1 MDTITKFIN
10 DNIFSE
16 SNKFNISRYGNDTVD
31 LINKFIRIV
40 IAFGIVYLVIIKMP
54 DHGDKDHT
62 MYFNLLLLI
71 SIFLILIYIQK
82 YWRDYYIYGFLGAAG
97 YGPECAGDLEFI
109 PKEDPGGKVCPRG
122 IESNVKALK
131 VSVIDAVTK
140 EFSVWWHYFLCL
152 GIGLGLR
159 QLGLPIYYAA
169 IVFFPFDCLKGL
181 IFFILFAS
189 KYSPINF
196 LFGKSGGVEDPYI
209 YGDKVSKDNKSKNET
224 ELTNFNERFYL
235 MYIVLILL
243 IFFTIII
250 RLTSDTIIDCKN
262 FVGPIPL
269 PGDILKGC
277 MGYRFYMV
285 LNVLLFIGFSTDF
298 IDSLQKISAEDT
310 ALVCPWKVNDN
321 KLPAPKSEQIYNSK
335 IGKCLRPENQV
346 DPPICEPKNDQII
359 ECKPESPPPFP
370 GCKTKRDNNNYI
382 LKDITQFNESDK
394 NIDGSDHRILI
405 RKKPGGGGYIID
417 PTSQIQINDSTCK
430 KSIDNWLAGIKEP
443 FEVDTISKEI
453 ITARPDL
460 TDYVKTELL
469 KTIGG
474 ISKNLETI
482 GIPNEIPPIISK
494 NLETIG
500 IPNEIRASAGRYVP

>member
-1 MDTITKFIN
+1 MDTINDFIN
-10 DNIFSE
+10 DTIFSDSNE
-16 SNKFNISRYGNDTVD
+16 SRIGQYGNNVVN

-40 IAFGIVYLVIIKMP
+40 IAFAIVYLVIIKMP

-82 YWRDYYIYGFLGAAG
+82 NWRGYYINSFLGAASIG
-97 YGPECAGDLEFI
+97 GECAGDLDSI
-109 PKEDPGGKVCPRG
+109 PKTDQAGNPCPRG
-122 IESNVKALK
+122 LEANGSILIEAITSALTNELSDWK
-131 VSVIDAVTK
+131 NYLYLI
-140 EFSVWWHYFLCL
+140 
-152 GIGLGLR
+152 GIVLGLR
-159 QLGLPIYYAA
+159 QLGVSGLFAGF
-169 IVFFPFDCLKGL
+169 VFFPFDCLKGI
-181 IFFILFAS
+181 IFFVLFAS

-196 LFGKSGGVEDPYI
+196 LFGKTGSVEDPYI
-209 YGDKVSKDNKSKNET
+209 YGNQISEAEEKEAGRT
-224 ELTNFNERFYL
+224 PLINFNEKFYL

-262 FVGPIPL
+262 FEGPIPF

-310 ALVCPWKVNDN
+310 ALVCPWKVDAS
-321 KLPAPKSEQIYNSK
+321 KVPADLSEQIYNSK
-335 IGKCLRPENQV
+335 IGKCLRPENQM
-346 DPPICEPKNDQII
+346 DPPICRANSNQII
-359 ECKPESPPPFP
+359 ECKPENPPPLP

-394 NIDGSDHRILI
+394 NITGSDHRIII
-405 RKKPGGGGYIID
+405 RKKPGGGGGYIID
-417 PTSQIQINDSTCK
+417 PVTNKININDSACK
-430 KSIDNWLAGIKEP
+430 KSIDNWLAGISDP
-443 FEVDTISKEI
+443 GIFNHISAEAI
-453 ITARPDL
+453 NARTDL
-460 TDYVKTELL
+460 TEDVKTELL
-469 KTIGG
+469 EIIGG

-482 GIPNEIPPIISK
+482 GNVPQV
-494 NLETIG
+494 L
-500 IPNEIRASAGRYVP
+500 ASAVGFGQD